1 MFELGRRVQRALT
14 QSLNIGSLLA
24 IPRLHPRS
32 WPMATVFIVDDDS
45 WIVKALGRAFRSE
58 GFHVEAPLS
67 ARQLLARVEHNEPSC
82 VVLDMCLPGISGLEI
97 QRELKVNVALPVIFL
112 TGHHSV
118 AASVQA
124 MKQGAFE
131 FLLKPVDMS
140 VLLDTVRR
148 ALARSA
154 DIIKIKRQD
163 REDSYQPRPAAELR
177 RGRQIQLR

>member
-1 MFELGRRVQRALT
+1 
-14 QSLNIGSLLA
+14 
-24 IPRLHPRS
+24 
-32 WPMATVFIVDDDS
+32 
-45 WIVKALGRAFRSE
+45 VKALERALRTE

-82 VVLDMCLPGISGLEI
+82 VVLDMCLPGITGLEI
-97 QRELKVNVALPVIFL
+97 QRELKVDVALPVIFL

-140 VLLDTVRR
+140 LLLDTVRR

-154 DIIKIKRQD
+154 EIMKLQD
-163 REDSYQPRPAAELR
+163 RENSHQPGSTAGPAGR
-177 RGRQIQLR
+177 FRGGPQTQLR